1 MFLRSAFR
9 GLAAVAVVACADR
22 APSHAPASITLVDD
36 AGDTVRLAKAAQR
49 VISLVPSA
57 TETMIAI
64 GFCIAAFITGYL
76 CRRARE
82 IGRRERG

>member
-1 MFLRSAFR
+1 
-9 GLAAVAVVACADR
+9 
-22 APSHAPASITLVDD
+22 
-36 AGDTVRLAKAAQR
+36 
-49 VISLVPSA
+49 
-57 TETMIAI
+57 MIAI